1 MTAIH
6 IGRNGPLR
14 ISELYCFWYSPIW
27 TTELH
32 VISRQTKTETR
43 ERDWTELTVQVVFVL
58 FIGIVV
64 FCQIKSSMT
73 KLFILSFFVHYSG
86 NVASSKSPW
95 TRGWEKTGLVSSF
108 MICDYR
114 IQNLNMSEYGNL
126 NFRAV
131 DSFSNPG
138 VFVVI
143 DCVSLF
149 LSSFL
154 NLLIFG
160 VLWHP
165 MHPCYLRR
173 WTFKE

>member
-6 IGRNGPLR
+6 IGRNGLLR

-95 TRGWEKTGLVSSF
+95 TRGWEKTGLVFYFYDLWLPYS
-108 MICDYR
+108 D
-114 IQNLNMSEYGNL
+114 SEYGNL

-143 DCVSLF
+143 DCVPLF
-149 LSSFL
+149 MFSFL
-154 NLLIFG
+154 NLNFRGSLTPHAPLLSTALNF
-160 VLWHP
+160 
-165 MHPCYLRR
+165 
-173 WTFKE
+173 